1 MLFLGK
7 ELGSVPLM
15 FGSVKSVMVHQE
27 IHTELYFC
35 FLSLLELGVGR
46 VKGKF
51 HFEFFRLSKI
61 GTNKS
66 LFLKQEYGKANFQKV
81 RDIYR
86 NQSELSTLTKMYN
99 KYISLVKNTW
109 RNELEFPLI

>member
-15 FGSVKSVMVHQE
+15 LGSVKSVMVHQE
-27 IHTELYFC
+27 THTELYFC
-35 FLSLLELGVGR
+35 LLSLLGLGVGR

-61 GTNKS
+61 ETNKS
-66 LFLKQEYGKANFQKV
+66 LFLKTGV
-81 RDIYR
+81 
-86 NQSELSTLTKMYN
+86 
-99 KYISLVKNTW
+99 W
-109 RNELEFPLI
+109 